1 MGKTE
6 YNDRTIINE
15 NIGWKNIRLQLSIK
29 LHDPLFAYV
38 GNGSYLLQNS
48 IDAMYGINVEID
60 TSRGRLLPVL
70 EISAVLHARSCKE
83 LHIGLEEP
91 NVFELIF
98 N

>member
-1 MGKTE
+1 MKISVGKIFA
-6 YNDRTIINE
+6 YSCPSSCTI
-15 NIGWKNIRLQLSIK
+15 LC
-29 LHDPLFAYV
+29 AYV

>member
-1 MGKTE
+1 M
-6 YNDRTIINE
+6 
-15 NIGWKNIRLQLSIK
+15 
-29 LHDPLFAYV
+29 YV
-38 GNGSYLLQNS
+38 ENGSYLLQNS

-60 TSRGRLLPVL
+60 TSRGRLLPACSIL

-83 LHIGLEEP
+83 LHIGSRVEEP